1 MLNCKVKGVIPKL
14 EPISLSLAF
23 EHVAVYTT
31 ESVLR
36 DLLLEFWEFCF
47 SRERLNGE
55 TSNLAHRLTTRG
67 TIIKIQN

>member
-1 MLNCKVKGVIPKL
+1 MLTGKVNGVILKL
-14 EPISLSLAF
+14 EPICLSLAF

-47 SRERLNGE
+47 SRERLKVE

-67 TIIKIQN
+67 TIVKMQN